1 MAQVQ
6 MTVSIDSQMQQQI
19 DRYCALSGL
28 TRKAAL
34 DDMMSRWCQL
44 FLIPEIE
51 FLEKEERRRKAR
63 EGFNAIRARA
73 ERGEFPEL
81 TMDEI
86 NEEIAKARAEYRQQE
101 KHIW

>member
-6 MTVSIDSQMQQQI
+6 MTVSLDSQMQQQI

-28 TRKAAL
+28 TKNAAF
-34 DDMMSRWCQL
+34 DEMISQWNRMFW
-44 FLIPEIE
+44 IPEIE
-51 FLEKEERRRKAR
+51 FLEQEEKRRKAR

-73 ERGEFPEL
+73 ERSEFPEM

-86 NEEIAKARAEYRQQE
+86 IEEIDKARAN
-101 KHIW
+101 